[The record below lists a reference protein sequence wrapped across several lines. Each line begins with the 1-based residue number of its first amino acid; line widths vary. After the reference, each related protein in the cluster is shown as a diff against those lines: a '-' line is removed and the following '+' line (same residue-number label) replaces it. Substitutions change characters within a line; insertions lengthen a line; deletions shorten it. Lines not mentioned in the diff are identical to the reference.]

1 MLARRCV
8 QHLVLAA
15 QGSLML
21 QHAPSWA
28 AQSFIASRIDAACG
42 RMYGTLADEQMQ
54 WKVLERA
61 WPV

>member
-1 MLARRCV
+1 
-8 QHLVLAA
+8 
-15 QGSLML
+15 ML